1 MTTENNDTTDYRQ
14 IRLNKLDAVRNLK
27 INPYPSNFR
36 KDSKAKDLLNKYA
49 DLTAGEKTED
59 VVIVAGRIMSI
70 RNNGMFIDLHDDS
83 DKIQIFSHKN
93 NLDETQQELLKTFDL
108 GDIIGVK
115 GKVRCTPRGEITIDS
130 SELTLLSKSLL
141 TLPEKYHGLHDVE
154 TRYRQR
160 YVDLIVNDQ
169 SKEILRKRSLIVSA
183 FRTHLTDLDFL
194 EVETPMLH
202 PIPGGAIAK
211 PFVTHHNTLD
221 MELYLRI
228 APELYLKK
236 LLVGGLSEKIFEIN
250 RCFRNEGISTRHNP
264 EFTSI
269 EVYQAYVGF
278 EEMIELTENIINEI
292 VKKINKSAIVNY
304 EDKEL
309 HFSSPWKRASMSD
322 LVLEKTGVNF
332 MTIHSDEEAR
342 AAARNLDVKVENS
355 FGWGKSLEA
364 VFAEK
369 VEESLIDPIHITY
382 LPAEISP
389 LAKICSDDPRI
400 TERFE
405 TYINGWEIANGFSE
419 LNDPIDQLNRFEQQ
433 VKARDAG
440 DDEAHHVD
448 EDFITALEHAMPP
461 AGGLGIGIDRLAMI
475 LTNSASIREVIA
487 FPTLRQKVQPQHD

>member
-1 MTTENNDTTDYRQ
+1 MQNENNDSTDYRQ
-14 IRLNKLDAVRNLK
+14 IRLNKIETVKNLGFD
-27 INPYPSNFR
+27 PYYSDFR
-36 KDSKAKDLLNKYA
+36 KTHKAGEIVDKYSS
-49 DLTAGEKTED
+49 LQPGEKTED
-59 VVIVAGRIMSI
+59 NVYVAGRVMSI
-70 RNNGMFIDLHDDS
+70 RNSGLFIDLYDDT
-83 DKIQIFSHKN
+83 DKVQIFSHKD
-93 NLDETQQELLKTFDL
+93 NLNESQLELLKTFDI
-108 GDIIGVK
+108 GDIIGIK
-115 GKVRCTPRGEITIDS
+115 GKVRCTPRGEITIN
-130 SELTLLSKSLL
+130 SEEVYLLSKSLL

-160 YVDLIVNDQ
+160 YVDLIVNEKSRD
-169 SKEILRKRSLIVSA
+169 ILRKRSIIISTLREYLIN
-183 FRTHLTDLDFL
+183 LDYL

-269 EVYQAYVGF
+269 EIYHAYVDYQ
-278 EEMIELTENIINEI
+278 EMINLTENVINYI
-292 VKKINKSAIVNY
+292 VTKISDSTNVTYGERSINFKA
-304 EDKEL
+304 
-309 HFSSPWKRASMSD
+309 PWRRESMSN
-322 LVLEKTGVNF
+322 LVLEKTGVDF
-332 MTIHSDEEAR
+332 MLIHNDEEAR
-342 AAARNLDVKVENS
+342 EAAKKLGVKIEKS

-369 VEESLIDPIHITY
+369 VEDDLIDPIHVTH

-389 LAKICSDDPRI
+389 LAKTCKNDSRI

-419 LNDPIDQLNRFEQQ
+419 INDPIDQFNRFVLQDKVRE
-433 VKARDAG
+433 DG
-440 DDEAHHVD
+440 DDEAHRIDH
-448 EDFITALEHAMPP
+448 DFINALEHAMPP
-461 AGGLGIGIDRLAMI
+461 AGGLGIGIDRLVMI

-487 FPTLRQKVQPQHD
+487 FPTLRLLKS

>member
-1 MTTENNDTTDYRQ
+1 MTMQNESHDSTNYRQ
-14 IRLNKLDAVRNLK
+14 IRLNKIDAVKDLGFD
-27 INPYPSNFR
+27 PYYPNFR
-36 KDSKAKDLLNKYA
+36 KSHKAQDIINQYESLQP
-49 DLTAGEKTED
+49 GEKTED
-59 VVIVAGRIMSI
+59 IVFVGGRVMSI
-70 RNNGMFIDLHDDS
+70 RNSGLFIDLHDDS
-83 DKIQIFSHKN
+83 NKLQIFSHKD
-93 NLDETQQELLKTFDL
+93 NLSEAYLELVKTFDI
-108 GDIIGVK
+108 GDIIGIK
-115 GKVRCTPRGEITIDS
+115 GKVRCTPRGELTINAE
-130 SELTLLSKSLL
+130 ELYLLSKSLQ

-160 YVDLIVNDQ
+160 YVDLIVNEK
-169 SKEILRKRSLIVSA
+169 SREILKNRSVIISSIREFL
-183 FRTHLTDLDFL
+183 LELDFL

-236 LLVGGLSEKIFEIN
+236 LLVGGISEKIFEIN

-269 EVYQAYVGF
+269 EIYQAYVGF
-278 EEMIELTENIINEI
+278 EEMINVTETMINYI
-292 VKKINKSAIVNY
+292 LSKINHSNKIIYGEREINFAA
-304 EDKEL
+304 
-309 HFSSPWKRASMSD
+309 PWKRESMSN
-322 LVLEKTGVNF
+322 LVFAKTGVDF
-332 MTIHSDEEAR
+332 MQIHSDEEAR
-342 AAARNLDVKVENS
+342 EAAKKIGVKVEKN

-369 VEESLIDPIHITY
+369 VEEDLIDPIHVTH

-389 LAKICSDDPRI
+389 LAKFCKTDPRI

-419 LNDPIDQLNRFEQQ
+419 INDPIDQYNRFAMQDKVRE
-433 VKARDAG
+433 DG
-440 DDEAHHVD
+440 DDEAHRID
-448 EDFITALEHAMPP
+448 QDFINALEYAMPP
-461 AGGLGIGIDRLAMI
+461 AGGLGIGIDRLVMI

-487 FPTLRQKVQPQHD
+487 FPTLRLLKV